1 MEKEFLEEIKKFCT
15 NISNHF
21 PNSRLPMKK
30 LPWIALKNHL
40 HDKSYPPGEEL
51 KSSLER
57 ERKSRM
63 ILEGLVVAY
72 ELIGELDWKIYR
84 VYEEG
89 DIVVDLDSLRSG
101 NPSAIRFQA
110 YTKVRLAE
118 LSNKNELLLL
128 KKHPSMNQ
136 LSALINQFMY
146 SREAAFAKLLS
157 MSNFEKYNT
166 FLINY
171 RKTAK
176 TLKVQ
181 EMAELLNFSISTFK
195 RLRKR
200 KD

>member
-1 MEKEFLEEIKKFCT
+1 MEKEFLEEIRRCCT

-21 PNSRLPMKK
+21 PYNGVKFEK
-30 LPWIALKNHL
+30 LPWNALKDYL
-40 HDKSYPPGEEL
+40 FDKSYPAGEEL
-51 KSSLER
+51 KSSLVR
-57 ERKSRM
+57 EIKSRM

-72 ELIGELDWKIYR
+72 EMIGELDWKMYR

-89 DIVVDLDSLRSG
+89 DIVVDLDSLRSR
-101 NPSAIRFQA
+101 NPSIIRFQA

-118 LSNKNELLLL
+118 LTNHNENLLL
-128 KKHPSMNQ
+128 KQYPKMNQ
-136 LSALINQFMY
+136 LSILINQYMY

-166 FLINY
+166 FLSNY
-171 RKTAK
+171 RKTANS
-176 TLKVQ
+176 LKVQ

>member
-1 MEKEFLEEIKKFCT
+1 MEKEFLEEIKKCCT
-15 NISNHF
+15 IISNHF
-21 PNSRLPMKK
+21 PYNGVKFNK
-30 LPWIALKNHL
+30 LPWNDLKNYL
-40 HDKSYPPGEEL
+40 FDKSYPAGEEL
-51 KSSLER
+51 KPSLVR
-57 ERKSRM
+57 EIKSRM

-72 ELIGELDWKIYR
+72 EMSSELDWKMYR

-101 NPSAIRFQA
+101 NPSVIRFQA

-118 LSNKNELLLL
+118 LTDHNENLLL
-128 KKHPSMNQ
+128 KQYPKMNQ
-136 LSALINQFMY
+136 LSILINQYMY

-157 MSNFEKYNT
+157 MSNFEKYNA
-166 FLINY
+166 FLSNY
-171 RKTAK
+171 RKTANS
-176 TLKVQ
+176 LKVQ